1 MFHNP
6 RLNRLFAADGR
17 CFDLALDHGVF
28 RNPAFLAGIEDL
40 PAAVATAVDAGPDAI
55 QLGAGQAH
63 LLQSVACQP
72 VASQPVAAQPVAGQ
86 LVVSKH
92 RPALVLRIDVANVY
106 GDHLPAQLFCL
117 TLGRAVEQ
125 AVRADAAAVVLNL
138 FEAPGQTDLYRQ
150 CLANIAAV
158 KPECERF
165 GMPLMIEP
173 LALEPGACGNYESS
187 GDATRIVTLVRQA
200 VELGADLIKC
210 DPPAKSADFH
220 RAVEAA
226 SGRPVL
232 ARGGG
237 RIPEETVFLRTRELM
252 QQGARGIV
260 YGRNIIQH
268 PRPRQMTRA
277 LMAIVHQGAGVPEAM
292 AILNG

>member
-6 RLNRLFAADGR
+6 RLNRLFAADGK

-28 RNPAFLAGIEDL
+28 GNPAFLAGIEDL
-40 PAAVATAVDAGPDAI
+40 PAAVAIAMDAAPDAI

-63 LLQSVACQP
+63 LLQSVACK
-72 VASQPVAAQPVAGQ
+72 PVAGKP
-86 LVVSKH
+86 VDCKS

-106 GDHLPAQLFCL
+106 GDHLPNQLFCL
-117 TLGRAVEQ
+117 TLGSAVEQ

-138 FEAPGQTDLYRQ
+138 FEAPGQTELYRQ

-165 GMPLMIEP
+165 AMPLMIEP
-173 LALEPGACGNYESS
+173 LALETGACGNYESS
-187 GDATRIVTLVRQA
+187 GDTVRIVTLVRQA

-210 DPPAKSADFH
+210 DPPTDPADFH

-237 RIPEETVFLRTRELM
+237 RIPEKTVFLRTRELL

-277 LMAIVHQGAGVPEAM
+277 FMAIVHQSAGVDEAM

>member
-6 RLNRLFAADGR
+6 RLNRLFAPDGK
-17 CFDLALDHGVF
+17 CFDLAIDHGVF

-40 PAAVATAVDAGPDAI
+40 PAAVATAVDAAPDAI

-63 LLQSVACQP
+63 WLQSVAGKQ
-72 VASQPVAAQPVAGQ
+72 
-86 LVVSKH
+86 

-106 GDHLPAQLFCL
+106 GDELPAQLFSL
-117 TLGRAVEQ
+117 TLANAVEQ

-138 FEAPGQTDLYRQ
+138 FEAPGKTDLYRQ

-158 KPECERF
+158 KPECERYA
-165 GMPLMIEP
+165 MPLMIEP
-173 LALEPGACGNYESS
+173 LALEAGATGNLESS
-187 GDATRIVTLVRQA
+187 GDTVRIVTLVRQA

-210 DPPAKSADFH
+210 DPPHDPADFH

-232 ARGGG
+232 VRGGG
-237 RIPEETVFLRTRELM
+237 RMREEAVFLRTREFM
-252 QQGARGIV
+252 EQGASGIV

-277 LMAIVHQGAGVPEAM
+277 FMAIVHQGAGVDEAM
-292 AILNG
+292 AFLNDNPSASKLD

>member
-6 RLNRLFAADGR
+6 RLNRLFAPDGK
-17 CFDLALDHGVF
+17 CFDLAIDHGVF

-40 PAAVATAVDAGPDAI
+40 PAAVATAVEAGPDAI
-55 QLGAGQAH
+55 QLGVGQTH
-63 LLQSVACQP
+63 LLQSVAGKQ
-72 VASQPVAAQPVAGQ
+72 
-86 LVVSKH
+86 

-106 GDHLPAQLFCL
+106 GEYLPAQLFCL
-117 TLGRAVEQ
+117 TLAQSVEQ

-165 GMPLMIEP
+165 AMPLMIEP
-173 LALEPGACGNYESS
+173 LALGPGAKGNYESS
-187 GDATRIVTLVRQA
+187 GDTVRIVSLVRQA

-210 DPPAKSADFH
+210 DPPTEAADFH

-226 SGRPVL
+226 SGCPVL

-237 RIPEETVFLRTRELM
+237 RMDEEIVFQRTRELM
-252 QQGARGIV
+252 RQGARGIV
-260 YGRNIIQH
+260 YGRNVIQH
-268 PRPRQMTRA
+268 PRPRQMTQA
-277 LMAIVHQGAGVPEAM
+277 LMAIVHQ
-292 AILNG
+292 

>member
-6 RLNRLFAADGR
+6 RLNRLFASDGR
-17 CFDLALDHGVF
+17 CFDLAIDHGVF
-28 RNPAFLAGIEDL
+28 ANPAFLAGIEDL
-40 PAAVATAVDAGPDAI
+40 PAAVATAVEAAPDAI
-55 QLGAGQAH
+55 QLGPGQAH
-63 LLQSVACQP
+63 LLQSVAGKQ
-72 VASQPVAAQPVAGQ
+72 
-86 LVVSKH
+86 K
-92 RPALVLRIDVANVY
+92 PALVMRIDVANVY
-106 GDHLPAQLFCL
+106 GDHLPHQLFCM
-117 TLGRAVEQ
+117 TLAHAVEQ

-138 FEAPGQTDLYRQ
+138 FEAPDQTGLYRQ

-165 GMPLMIEP
+165 AMPLMIEP
-173 LALEPGACGNYESS
+173 LALEPGSRGNYESS
-187 GDATRIVTLVRQA
+187 GDPLRIVNLVRQA

-210 DPPAKSADFH
+210 DPTADSADFH

-226 SGRPVL
+226 SARPVL

-237 RIPEETVFLRTRELM
+237 RMQEAAVFQRTVELI

-268 PRPRQMTRA
+268 PQPGRMTRA
-277 LMAIVHQGAGVPEAM
+277 FMAIVHNGAGVAGAM
-292 AILNG
+292 SILNGGTNG